1 MKTSLE
7 KIQEEFGCPIE
18 IGLEGIAK
26 AGSILPRIA
35 VVGSNEVVTEVTLC
49 DSISGGADEIFN
61 MPRRLSLVRYKYIDG
76 SLHEFRAEYTLTKN
90 SPE

>member
-7 KIQEEFGCPIE
+7 KIQEDFGCPIE

-26 AGSILPRIA
+26 AGSILPRI
-35 VVGSNEVVTEVTLC
+35 VVLGNNEVVTEVTLC
-49 DSISGGADEIFN
+49 DSISGGADEMFN

-76 SLHEFRAEYTLTKN
+76 ILHEFRGTYTLTENK
-90 SPE
+90 

>member
-7 KIQEEFGCPIE
+7 KIQEDFQVPIE

-26 AGSILPRIA
+26 GGSVLPSITT
-35 VVGSNEVVTEVTLC
+35 VGSNEVVTEVTLC

-76 SLHEFRAEYTLTKN
+76 TLHEFRGEYTLTKN